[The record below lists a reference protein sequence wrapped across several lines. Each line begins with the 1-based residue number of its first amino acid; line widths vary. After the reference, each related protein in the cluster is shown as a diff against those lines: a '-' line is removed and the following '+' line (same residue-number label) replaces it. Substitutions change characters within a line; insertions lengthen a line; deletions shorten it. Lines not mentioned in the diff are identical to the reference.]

1 MNHHEQYQRK
11 VGRAAVVNPAN
22 RFERIVCEDDFAHLE
37 DNSEKSKVR
46 LRVPTELIPDQSR
59 SIIVENESP
68 DIPFRYSINPY
79 RGCEHGCA
87 YCYARPGHE
96 MLGMN
101 AGMDFETKILV
112 KQKAAELLRD
122 ELNRPSWHGD
132 QIVLSGV
139 TDCYQPV
146 ERRLL
151 LTRRLLEVLLEARQ
165 ATGIITKN
173 ALVLRD
179 LDLLKNLATWNLLH
193 VNVSITSL
201 DAGLTRKLEPRTSI
215 PSARLAAMEALS
227 EAGIPVGVMIAPVIP
242 GLNDQELPAILEA
255 AREVGARA
263 ANYQLVRLPLSVLPV
278 FTSWLA
284 ANFPESQTRIESLIR
299 QTRDG
304 QLSDSQF
311 GRRHRGQGTYAAQI
325 QQIFAVFRRKYGLD
339 FPLPPVDCT
348 QFRPPRNSK
357 GQMRFF

>member
-1 MNHHEQYQRK
+1 
-11 VGRAAVVNPAN
+11 
-22 RFERIVCEDDFAHLE
+22 
-37 DNSEKSKVR
+37 
-46 LRVPTELIPDQSR
+46 
-59 SIIVENESP
+59 
-68 DIPFRYSINPY
+68 
-79 RGCEHGCA
+79 
-87 YCYARPGHE
+87 

-112 KQKAAELLRD
+112 KQQAAELLRD
-122 ELNRPSWHGD
+122 ELKRPSWHGD

-151 LTRRLLEVLLEARQ
+151 LTRHLLEVLLEARQ

-173 ALVLRD
+173 ALIRRD
-179 LDLLKNLATWNLLH
+179 LDLLKNLAAWNLLH
-193 VNVSITSL
+193 VHVSITSL

-215 PSARLAAMEALS
+215 PSARLAAIEALS
-227 EAGIPVGVMIAPVIP
+227 EAGIPVSVMIAPVIP
-242 GLNDQELPAILEA
+242 GLNDQEVPAILEA
-255 AREVGARA
+255 AREVGACS

-278 FTSWLA
+278 FRSWLA
-284 ANFPESQTRIESLIR
+284 ANFPESQARIETLIR

-304 QLSDSQF
+304 QLNDSQF

-325 QQIFAVFRRKYGLD
+325 QQTFAVFRRKYELD
-339 FPLPPVDCT
+339 CPLPPVDCT
-348 QFRPPRNSK
+348 QFRPPRISK